1 MGPQSVQPE
10 TLEERLI
17 YWAIVGTW
25 GFWLLGALYVLSPLL
40 GFGLV
45 AIVIARALGLTGE
58 PEMPRLA
65 PAAVVWVLGMVAM
78 LVALVVAHVDFEL
91 GLAQTIKS
99 MFGWGKGWALLA
111 VFILAGSAMRIRAEV
126 VYRATGILAAQTLVI
141 APVFVLAGTIG
152 LPAELYVSPLRAIGG
167 PGPEFFDVSLYTI
180 DDTSGRL
187 RWRFFAPWSTAA
199 AFLAGIGFMFALYDR
214 LPAWKV
220 VGIVSAVVVCIMAGS
235 RLSVVAMPVML
246 VMVIAISNARRPVV
260 LAGIG
265 LIAAA
270 LVLMSDEVVM
280 AYQDLNEAFTAARA
294 ASSRVRA
301 TLASIAYHRWI
312 TEAPVFGHGIVE
324 RGPKLVHY
332 MAIGSHHTWHGLLF
346 VKGAVGFVALAV
358 PLAWSFVELS
368 LKAQADR
375 VARAALG
382 VVIAVIVFSF
392 GDNLEIVA
400 YLVWPG
406 LVVVGIAH
414 GRALRNPYVAYL
426 GQASGSRSSLAPTS
440 A

>member
-40 GFGLV
+40 GFALV
-45 AIVIARALGLTGE
+45 VIIVARALGLMGE
-58 PEMPRLA
+58 PEAPRLV
-65 PAAVVWVLGMVAM
+65 PAAIVWMLGMAAM
-78 LVALVVAHVDFEL
+78 LVALVIAHIDFEL
-91 GLAQTIKS
+91 GAGQTIKS
-99 MFGWGKGWALLA
+99 IFGWGKGWALLA
-111 VFILAGSAMRIRAEV
+111 VFILVGTCMRIRPEV
-126 VYRATGILAAQTLVI
+126 VYRATGLLAAQTLVI
-141 APVFVLAGTIG
+141 APVFVLAGNIG
-152 LPAELYVSPLRAIGG
+152 LPAELYVSPLRVIGG
-167 PGPEFFDVSLYTI
+167 PGPEFFDVTLYTI
-180 DDTSGRL
+180 DDTTGRL
-187 RWRFFAPWSTAA
+187 RWRFFAPWSTTA
-199 AFLAGIGFMFALYDR
+199 AFLAGIGFMFALYER
-214 LPAWKV
+214 WPVWKV

-235 RLSVVAMPVML
+235 RLSIVAMPLML
-246 VMVIAISNARRPVV
+246 VMVIVISNARRPAI
-260 LAGIG
+260 LAGLG
-265 LIAAA
+265 MLAAA
-270 LVLMSDEVVM
+270 LVLMTDDVVM
-280 AYQDLNEAFTAARA
+280 AYQDFNDAFTAARA

-301 TLASIAYHRWI
+301 TLASMAYYRWM

-324 RGPKLVHY
+324 RGPMLVHY

-382 VVIAVIVFSF
+382 VVIAIIVFSF

-414 GRALRNPYVAYL
+414 SRRLRSPYVSYL
-426 GQASGSRSSLAPTS
+426 GQARD
-440 A
+440 